1 MTAEVGAI
9 SGVFGDPE
17 KAGTKLNVSNLAI
30 IQRAA
35 TASDRSDLKPP
46 WLTASGQTA
55 ILLIPGEGERGLD
68 RNLRNNPMQSRLPMH
83 RSPRCGA
90 RTRSGMPCRSPAMTN
105 GRCRMHGGTSPGA
118 PVGNTNAFKHGLFT
132 AAAIA
137 ERREVAALI
146 RGMKSLVEQVD
157 GQD

>member
-1 MTAEVGAI
+1 
-9 SGVFGDPE
+9 
-17 KAGTKLNVSNLAI
+17 
-30 IQRAA
+30 
-35 TASDRSDLKPP
+35 
-46 WLTASGQTA
+46 
-55 ILLIPGEGERGLD
+55 
-68 RNLRNNPMQSRLPMH
+68 MQSRLPMH
-83 RSPRCGA
+83 QSPRCGA

-105 GRCRMHGGTSPGA
+105 GRCRMHGGASPGA

-146 RGMKSLVEQVD
+146 REMKSLVEQVD

>member
-1 MTAEVGAI
+1 
-9 SGVFGDPE
+9 
-17 KAGTKLNVSNLAI
+17 
-30 IQRAA
+30 
-35 TASDRSDLKPP
+35 
-46 WLTASGQTA
+46 
-55 ILLIPGEGERGLD
+55 
-68 RNLRNNPMQSRLPMH
+68 MQSRLPMH

-105 GRCRMHGGTSPGA
+105 GRCRMHGGASPGA
-118 PVGNTNAFKHGLFT
+118 SVGNTNAFKHGLFT

-146 RGMKSLVEQVD
+146 REMKSLVEQVD

>member
-1 MTAEVGAI
+1 
-9 SGVFGDPE
+9 
-17 KAGTKLNVSNLAI
+17 
-30 IQRAA
+30 
-35 TASDRSDLKPP
+35 
-46 WLTASGQTA
+46 
-55 ILLIPGEGERGLD
+55 
-68 RNLRNNPMQSRLPMH
+68 MQSRLPMH

-105 GRCRMHGGTSPGA
+105 GRCRMHGGASPGA

-132 AAAIA
+132 AAATA

>member
-1 MTAEVGAI
+1 
-9 SGVFGDPE
+9 
-17 KAGTKLNVSNLAI
+17 
-30 IQRAA
+30 
-35 TASDRSDLKPP
+35 
-46 WLTASGQTA
+46 
-55 ILLIPGEGERGLD
+55 
-68 RNLRNNPMQSRLPMH
+68 MQSRLPMH
-83 RSPRCGA
+83 QSPRCGA

-105 GRCRMHGGTSPGA
+105 GRCRMHGGASPGA

-146 RGMKSLVEQVD
+146 RDMKSLVEQVD